1 MIYMAISAHVSLI
14 ELVILYADV
23 VQPAALTLQP
33 PTESQAHSESPTHT
47 ASTCNS
53 VVTFITYPMD

>member
-33 PTESQAHSESPTHT
+33 PTESDHKHTVSPQHILLPP
-47 ASTCNS
+47 AI
-53 VVTFITYPMD
+53 V